1 MPQAGGSQVPLVPV
15 IRLHRVRLKT
25 RSPVPSA
32 AGVAGRTGNGL
43 GWQSGTGQPQSVPLE
58 ALRLDPALRIGPI
71 KHCQVAHTLKC
82 SSLSL
87 IAVTMCLNSWYCKN
101 MWIILFLHIF
111 SDIICTSFVSQ
122 IFANPWLR
130 IHDWQ
135 PHQWDLSRPTRC
147 TTASSARLALRS
159 KNFTISG
166 KQHRLLN
173 VIVCY
178 KQRICHLCGLIW
190 LKFARFDM
198 YLQVKPTYTILFESW
213 DSLLKDPS
221 VQEYTPC
228 YKW

>member
-1 MPQAGGSQVPLVPV
+1 M
-15 IRLHRVRLKT
+15 
-25 RSPVPSA
+25 PSA
-32 AGVAGRTGNGL
+32 AGVAGSTGNGL
-43 GWQSGTGQPQSVPLE
+43 GWQCGTGQPACVPLE

-82 SSLSL
+82 LSLSL
-87 IAVTMCLNSWYCKN
+87 IAVTMCLNSWYCKKYVN
-101 MWIILFLHIF
+101 YFISTYLVI
-111 SDIICTSFVSQ
+111 SFVRKNMQSQ

-147 TTASSARLALRS
+147 ATASSSRLALRS

-173 VIVCY
+173 VIICY
-178 KQRICHLCGLIW
+178 KQMICHLCGLIW

-213 DSLLKDPS
+213 DSLLKYPS

-228 YKW
+228 YKR

>member
-1 MPQAGGSQVPLVPV
+1 M
-15 IRLHRVRLKT
+15 
-25 RSPVPSA
+25 PSA
-32 AGVAGRTGNGL
+32 AGVAGRVAVRHRPTWVRPAGGAETRPCLANRSHQAL
-43 GWQSGTGQPQSVPLE
+43 SGCTYAKMFITVANCGYHVLE
-58 ALRLDPALRIGPI
+58 LMIM
-71 KHCQVAHTLKC
+71 
-82 SSLSL
+82 L
-87 IAVTMCLNSWYCKN
+87 IYVNYFISTYLVISFVLKN
-101 MWIILFLHIF
+101 MQ
-111 SDIICTSFVSQ
+111 SQ

-159 KNFTISG
+159 KHFTISG
-166 KQHRLLN
+166 KLHRLLN

-178 KQRICHLCGLIW
+178 KQMICHLCGLIW

-213 DSLLKDPS
+213 DSLLKYPS